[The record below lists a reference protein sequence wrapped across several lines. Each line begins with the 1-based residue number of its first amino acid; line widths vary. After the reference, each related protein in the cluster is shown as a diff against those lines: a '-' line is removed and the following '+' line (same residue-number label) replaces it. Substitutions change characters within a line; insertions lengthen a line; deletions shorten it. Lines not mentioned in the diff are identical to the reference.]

1 MVKSP
6 FAYVR
11 AQLPEKDR
19 RDAALI
25 NYRVRQYLDAY
36 NRDEIPLSGVSTK
49 EIEQKLYE
57 RRPKTVIMIIDAC
70 RTLAR
75 GGDTDED
82 ANARSGSRIFTK
94 QAPPRNFLILYSASF
109 GEQAV
114 ESLSPID
121 PGRNS
126 LFTEVLRNE
135 LMRPGQSL
143 KELAERVKLMV
154 RATAQNYGEQ
164 QEPEYSGEGPTLSE
178 TYLIDPIGRE
188 RFQMSQEKCTGGVQD
203 WVEIKDRRRHELF
216 ERHVRR
222 FDGCDTAGYARRR
235 LAELALSSD
244 DSDEFRDKCLEAND
258 HWQQIRNTRQTEQL
272 KDHLQRFEGCTTGE
286 LARRWLTARPD
297 GARPRM
303 IDDCDLLAASDLD
316 RDRPPEVPG
325 VAFEKIAAED
335 AIAACLQS
343 WKANEFTPRFLFN
356 LGRAYHKRGSDTD
369 LDLEERRSALRSARQ
384 SYEDAARRSYVIAIS
399 HLAVLLEE
407 WDGKES
413 FQRAAIDLLKR
424 AAEQRQPHA
433 MYILGLHYRHGN
445 GVERD
450 PQRALELFLSAA
462 ENGVVAG
469 QGRSWRRFDQPA
481 PDLESSR
488 RR

>member
-1 MVKSP
+1 M
-6 FAYVR
+6 
-11 AQLPEKDR
+11 R
-19 RDAALI
+19 RSSVIACASTWTPI
-25 NYRVRQYLDAY
+25 T
-36 NRDEIPLSGVSTK
+36 RDEIPLSGMSTK
-49 EIEQKLYE
+49 EIEQKIYE
-57 RRPKTVIMIIDAC
+57 RRPKTVIMILDAC
-70 RTLAR
+70 RSLVR
-75 GGDTDED
+75 GRRHGVTKTR
-82 ANARSGSRIFTK
+82 NARSGSRIFTK
-94 QAPPRNFLILYSASF
+94 QQPPRNFLILYSASF

-114 ESLSPID
+114 ESSSPSD

-203 WVEIKDRRRHELF
+203 WMEIKDRRRHELF

-244 DSDEFRDKCLEAND
+244 DLDEFRDKCLEAKD

-297 GARPRM
+297 GAGPRM

-325 VAFEKIAAED
+325 VAFEK
-335 AIAACLQS
+335 
-343 WKANEFTPRFLFN
+343 N
-356 LGRAYHKRGSDTD
+356 RG
-369 LDLEERRSALRSARQ
+369 
-384 SYEDAARRSYVIAIS
+384 
-399 HLAVLLEE
+399 
-407 WDGKES
+407 
-413 FQRAAIDLLKR
+413 
-424 AAEQRQPHA
+424 
-433 MYILGLHYRHGN
+433 
-445 GVERD
+445 
-450 PQRALELFLSAA
+450 
-462 ENGVVAG
+462 
-469 QGRSWRRFDQPA
+469 
-481 PDLESSR
+481 
-488 RR
+488 